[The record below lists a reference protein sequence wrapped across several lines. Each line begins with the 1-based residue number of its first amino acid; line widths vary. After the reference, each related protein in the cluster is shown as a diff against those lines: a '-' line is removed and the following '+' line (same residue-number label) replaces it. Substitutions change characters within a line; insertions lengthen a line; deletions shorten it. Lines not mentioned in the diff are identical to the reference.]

1 MRKVRKF
8 EIEGIPYMKVLKA
21 VLYVLVV
28 IFFSYSGGLK

>member
-8 EIEGIPYMKVLKA
+8 EIERVPYMKMLKA

-28 IFFSYSGGLK
+28 IFFSYSGDLK